1 MRERVCSEPND
12 AARGIAP
19 DRCPLP
25 TELLGKTDLEPA
37 TSPLPQPTVSGGR
50 MADLAEMLP
59 CEMFAAEGKHNK

>member
-19 DRCPLP
+19 DRCPCP
-25 TELLGKTDLEPA
+25 TESLGKADLEPA
-37 TSPLPQPTVSGGR
+37 TSTFLQPAVSGGR

-59 CEMFAAEGKHNK
+59 CEMFAEEGKHNK